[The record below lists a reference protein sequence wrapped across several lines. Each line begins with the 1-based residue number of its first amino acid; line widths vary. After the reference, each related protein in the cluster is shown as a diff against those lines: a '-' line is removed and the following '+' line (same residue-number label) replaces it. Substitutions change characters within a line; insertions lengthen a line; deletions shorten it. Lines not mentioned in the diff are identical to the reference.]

1 MGKLTTQSTSR
12 NSARILEPIVISKE
26 STTRKVMLAQI
37 NDVKKDTGETL
48 SVTLL
53 HQRKSNK
60 EIWEDIESI
69 NLNTLKAGEGVKLH
83 FNSSQTKLLF
93 EGLQQLYKLSES
105 GVFPGEREF
114 VVDYAKRVIQVPEDR
129 KDFIQK
135 LLSENYGEE
144 IWADLINN
152 DPDLATRLSLA
163 KLQQDRII
171 ALKEFK
177 ENIDDDS
184 LPETYWQKFFSNNK
198 WIFGYGLNYLFLSS
212 VTDQPN
218 YGGTDISG
226 SGGQRGDYLLHSNAA
241 TRYTVLVEI
250 KKPSTNLLTRK
261 NAKVVCYRNGAC
273 LMSSEL
279 AGSIAQL
286 QVNCK
291 TWQKKALESDDIIKM
306 YNADIHTVQPKGILI
321 IGNLSELNSEAEKV
335 SFELFRRNIANPE
348 IITYDELLERAKFIV
363 RNEETNIKEIEQD
376 EENILL

>member
-1 MGKLTTQSTSR
+1 MGKYTSQSTSK
-12 NSARILEPIVISKE
+12 NSARIIEPIVISKE

-83 FNSSQTKLLF
+83 LNSSQTKLLF

-129 KDFIQK
+129 KEFIQK
-135 LLSENYGEE
+135 LLNENYGEE
-144 IWADLINN
+144 IWTELIAN

-163 KLQQDRII
+163 KLQQNRLI
-171 ALKEFK
+171 ALKEF
-177 ENIDDDS
+177 EDNIGNNS
-184 LPETYWQKFFSNNK
+184 LTEVYWQKFFSNNK
-198 WIFGYGLNYLFLSS
+198 WIFGYGLNYVFLSPI
-212 VTDQPN
+212 TDQPS
-218 YGGTDISG
+218 YGGADISG
-226 SGGQRGDYLLHSNAA
+226 KGGQRGDYLLHSNAA
-241 TRYTVLVEI
+241 ARYTLLVEI
-250 KKPSTNLLTRK
+250 KRSTTPLLARNDEKTK
-261 NAKVVCYRNGAC
+261 YYRNGAC
-273 LMSSEL
+273 LMDAEL
-279 AGSIAQL
+279 VGSIAQL

-291 TWQKKALESDDIIKM
+291 SWQKKALESNDIIKM
-306 YNADIHTVQPKGILI
+306 YNANIHTVQPKGILI

>member
-1 MGKLTTQSTSR
+1 MGKYTSQSTSK
-12 NSARILEPIVISKE
+12 NSARIIEPIVISKE

-83 FNSSQTKLLF
+83 LNSSQTKLLF

-129 KDFIQK
+129 KEFIQK
-135 LLSENYGEE
+135 LLNENYGEE
-144 IWADLINN
+144 IWTELIAN

-163 KLQQDRII
+163 KLQQNRLI
-171 ALKEFK
+171 ALKEF
-177 ENIDDDS
+177 EDNICNNS
-184 LPETYWQKFFSNNK
+184 LTEVYWQKFFSNNK
-198 WIFGYGLNYLFLSS
+198 WIFGYGLNYVFLSPI
-212 VTDQPN
+212 TDQPS
-218 YGGTDISG
+218 YGGADISG
-226 SGGQRGDYLLHSNAA
+226 KGGQRGDYLLHSNAA
-241 TRYTVLVEI
+241 ARYTLLVEI
-250 KKPSTNLLTRK
+250 KRSTTPLLARNDEKTK
-261 NAKVVCYRNGAC
+261 YYRNGAC
-273 LMSSEL
+273 LMDAEL
-279 AGSIAQL
+279 VGSIAQL

-291 TWQKKALESDDIIKM
+291 SWQKKALESNDIIKM
-306 YNADIHTVQPKGILI
+306 YNANIHTVQPKGILI